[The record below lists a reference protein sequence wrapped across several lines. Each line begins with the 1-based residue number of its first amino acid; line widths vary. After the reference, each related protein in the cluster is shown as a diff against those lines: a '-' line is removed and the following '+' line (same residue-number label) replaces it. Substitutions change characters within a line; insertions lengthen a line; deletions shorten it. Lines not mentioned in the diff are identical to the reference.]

1 MRDNKYYNINVIVNE
16 LSVYSLQEN
25 NMIETKF
32 ERGIPPI
39 SIKGIVKSIIG
50 VIRETISQ
58 LLQTL

>member
-1 MRDNKYYNINVIVNE
+1 MGEKNYNINVIVNE
-16 LSVYSLQEN
+16 LNVYSLQEK

-32 ERGIPPI
+32 ERGTHPI